1 MSHERIDRNGA
12 SRIAIGAR
20 AGACVLGVCG
30 MAIAVFGV
38 PGASTIVSP
47 PAAAAQPEAVELE
60 DTPHEDAPVL
70 DAPGI
75 AMRLATVGNAP
86 KPPPEPVI
94 EETGE
99 ELASGDMEQAPVSD
113 EVSFLGLI
121 REPGRVLALVRVG
134 GKQTV
139 MWVGREISGVRLAE
153 IGDGFITIERDGAT
167 QRVDRASKKGE
178 AFTRLEQ
185 TQPVMPTAQDPAA
198 AEQALNSQTEP
209 DGEMSRE
216 ELLRRVREQ
225 ARGQQRMIRRPPGE
239 GRERFGDPGER
250 QWRDDR

>member
-1 MSHERIDRNGA
+1 MAHERIDRNGA
-12 SRIAIGAR
+12 SRIAMGAR
-20 AGACVLGVCG
+20 AGACVLAVCG

-38 PGASTIVSP
+38 PGASSVTSP
-47 PAAAAQPEAVELE
+47 PVAAAQPEAVEPESTTPE
-60 DTPHEDAPVL
+60 DVPVV

-75 AMRLATVGNAP
+75 AMRLASVGNAP

-94 EETGE
+94 EDEGE
-99 ELASGDMEQAPVSD
+99 VMVDGGADLAPVSD

-121 REPGRVLALVRVG
+121 REPGRLLALVRVG

-139 MWVGREISGVRLAE
+139 MWIGREISGVTLAE
-153 IGDGFITIERDGAT
+153 IGDGFITIERDGVS
-167 QRVDRASKKGE
+167 QRVDRATKKGE

-185 TQPVMPTAQDPAA
+185 TQPAMPMAQDPAA
-198 AEQALNSQTEP
+198 DQALNSQTEQS
-209 DGEMSRE
+209 GEMSRE

-239 GRERFGDPGER
+239 GRERIGDPGER

>member
-1 MSHERIDRNGA
+1 MAHERIDRNGA
-12 SRIAIGAR
+12 SRIAMGAR
-20 AGACVLGVCG
+20 AGACVLAVCG

-38 PGASTIVSP
+38 PGASTVASP
-47 PAAAAQPEAVELE
+47 PVAAAQPEAVEPE
-60 DTPHEDAPVL
+60 ATPHEDAPAV

-75 AMRLATVGNAP
+75 AMRLASVGNAP

-94 EETGE
+94 EDTGE
-99 ELASGDMEQAPVSD
+99 AMVDAGVEQAPVSD

-121 REPGRVLALVRVG
+121 REPGRLLALVRVG

-139 MWVGREISGVRLAE
+139 MWVGREISGVKLAE
-153 IGDGFITIERDGAT
+153 IGDGYITIERDGAS
-167 QRVDRASKKGE
+167 QRVDRATKKGE

-185 TQPVMPTAQDPAA
+185 AQPIMPMSIDPAS
-198 AEQALNSQTEP
+198 AEQGASAQVDEQ
-209 DGEMSRE
+209 GEMSRE